1 MHMKYIREK
10 VAFIEGLVEGLELD
24 LTTKEGKVLDRII
37 DVLGDMTDALE
48 GLAEAQDELEDYA
61 EMIDDDLTELEEFIL
76 DEDRDEEYDDFDDVD
91 FDDDDDYYEVVCP
104 KCGTVYITDFEAF
117 DDDDVFCPECGEQ
130 FHLEEKVV
138 EELTHGEGCQCGHH
152 HE

>member
-76 DEDRDEEYDDFDDVD
+76 DEDWDEEYDDFDDVD

-104 KCGTVYITDFEAF
+104 KCGTVYITDFE
-117 DDDDVFCPECGEQ
+117 P
-130 FHLEEKVV
+130 
-138 EELTHGEGCQCGHH
+138 LTMMKCFALNVANSFIWKKKSLKN
-152 HE
+152 

>member
-76 DEDRDEEYDDFDDVD
+76 DEDWDEEYDD

-104 KCGTVYITDFEAF
+104 KCGIVYITDFKAF
-117 DDDDVFCPECGEQ
+117 DDGDVFCPECGEQ

>member
-48 GLAEAQDELEDYA
+48 GLAEAQDE
-61 EMIDDDLTELEEFIL
+61 
-76 DEDRDEEYDDFDDVD
+76 
-91 FDDDDDYYEVVCP
+91 
-104 KCGTVYITDFEAF
+104 ITR
-117 DDDDVFCPECGEQ
+117 
-130 FHLEEKVV
+130 K
-138 EELTHGEGCQCGHH
+138 
-152 HE
+152 

>member
-61 EMIDDDLTELEEFIL
+61 EMIDDDLTELEEFI
-76 DEDRDEEYDDFDDVD
+76 
-91 FDDDDDYYEVVCP
+91 
-104 KCGTVYITDFEAF
+104 YITDFEAF
-117 DDDDVFCPECGEQ
+117 DDDEVFCPECGEQ

>member
-76 DEDRDEEYDDFDDVD
+76 DEDWDE
-91 FDDDDDYYEVVCP
+91 
-104 KCGTVYITDFEAF
+104 
-117 DDDDVFCPECGEQ
+117 ECGEQ